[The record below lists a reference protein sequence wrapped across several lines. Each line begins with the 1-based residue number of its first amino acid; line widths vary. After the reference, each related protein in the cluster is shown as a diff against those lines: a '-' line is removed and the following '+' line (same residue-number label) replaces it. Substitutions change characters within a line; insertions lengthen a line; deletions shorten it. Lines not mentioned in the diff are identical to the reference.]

1 MKATSSKIG
10 LGHARF
16 LTGKKNVFI
25 TIIFAF
31 LIVFSAFPQFGCKDG
46 WAGKNPDLYTVAINT
61 LPFSCGFS
69 AQTDFLYDPE
79 IKVIERNN
87 SGKILF
93 SYTERCFHDRKLS
106 YSALLVCQ
114 KSENENVYFY
124 PNSYYIKQKD
134 LYNNSAPSF
143 TAEEIEHVKDIN
155 DWNAEFDLAK
165 CAKRQNVI
173 AKNTL
178 YISKATYSNSFSGI
192 DDSIKNSVDWELFT
206 TSNNNVQLFCSY
218 NQDSY
223 YIAIAENKEFLKAIK
238 IENPYDCINQIKQF
252 KQENG
257 WDDLCKE

>member
-87 SGKILF
+87 SGKNIIFLYRTVFSRQKTFLF
-93 SYTERCFHDRKLS
+93 
-106 YSALLVCQ
+106 
-114 KSENENVYFY
+114 
-124 PNSYYIKQKD
+124 
-134 LYNNSAPSF
+134 
-143 TAEEIEHVKDIN
+143 
-155 DWNAEFDLAK
+155 
-165 CAKRQNVI
+165 
-173 AKNTL
+173 
-178 YISKATYSNSFSGI
+178 GI
-192 DDSIKNSVDWELFT
+192 VGLP
-206 TSNNNVQLFCSY
+206 
-218 NQDSY
+218 
-223 YIAIAENKEFLKAIK
+223 KE
-238 IENPYDCINQIKQF
+238 
-252 KQENG
+252 
-257 WDDLCKE
+257 